1 MLGRR
6 QTLIIAGG
14 ILSVSLI
21 GGWVWSSL
29 GNQTDSLPPALT
41 LTPGSDTQTLPTNA
55 ANAGKPLANVTLQ
68 DADGNKVST
77 SELHDKP
84 LIINFWFSTCEPCRR
99 EMPVLEQAHG
109 TWGEQINFVG
119 VNPQDN
125 ATGAEEFAAK
135 YGVDYKLLAD
145 KNGELVSEAGIS
157 TFPTTLFVNTNG
169 EVVLQY
175 AGELNMDS
183 LQASIEEAFGLK

>member
-6 QTLIIAGG
+6 QTLFIVG
-14 ILSVSLI
+14 LVSTVSVV

-29 GNQTDSLPPALT
+29 GNESGTQAPALT
-41 LTPGSDTQTLPTNA
+41 LTPGSDVQTFPTNA
-55 ANAGKPLANVTLQ
+55 ANEGEPLAEVTLQ
-68 DADGNKVST
+68 NADGDKVST
-77 SELHDKP
+77 ADLYDKP

-109 TWGEQINFVG
+109 TWGDAINFVG

-135 YGVDYKLLAD
+135 YGVDYRLLAD
-145 KNGELVSEAGIS
+145 KNGALVSKAGIS
-157 TFPTTLFVNTNG
+157 TFPTTLFVDTNG
-169 EVVLQY
+169 NVVLQY
-175 AGELNMDS
+175 AGELS
-183 LQASIEEAFGLK
+183 RETLAASIKDAFGLK